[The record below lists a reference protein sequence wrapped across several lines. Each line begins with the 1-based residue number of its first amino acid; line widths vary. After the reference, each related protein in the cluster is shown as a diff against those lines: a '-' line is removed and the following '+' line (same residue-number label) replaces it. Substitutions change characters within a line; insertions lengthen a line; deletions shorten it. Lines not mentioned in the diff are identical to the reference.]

1 MTSSPRTQPHTRG
14 FSAWAGLPCSDLPVL
29 EGYLFLL
36 QNCCIHLPRSCS
48 FRPLVRGAL
57 GSLSRPCVH
66 SSGAA
71 RPPGG
76 TALTHCPAEGAGSR
90 PTPGSQR
97 QSCHLSPRCSA
108 SGSVVLAT
116 GVSLRIQGEKAA
128 GFRSAS
134 GDGRE
139 PPPGNA
145 VGAWSRGPGSSRA
158 VSTDLSPDL
167 RAVCMLTAPQ
177 VYLQF

>member
-14 FSAWAGLPCSDLPVL
+14 FSAWAGLGCPALT
-29 EGYLFLL
+29 FLSWKVI
-36 QNCCIHLPRSCS
+36 CFSFKTAVSHLPRSCS

-116 GVSLRIQGEKAA
+116 GLSLRIQGEKAA

-139 PPPGNA
+139 PPAWECRRGLVPGA
-145 VGAWSRGPGSSRA
+145 GLLPGSLHRPFS
-158 VSTDLSPDL
+158 
-167 RAVCMLTAPQ
+167 
-177 VYLQF
+177 